1 MLVKKGIYKHKS
13 YKETSVFS
21 TSLMFNSC
29 DSSVQVSFIPGCH
42 RLMPVLADYP
52 SLSCCRIFRD
62 CQTKCTGYLPVYN
75 LGRGSVNH
83 YEVVVKAVV
92 LLCRQSKLA
101 IISLQIACISV
112 QKRIRILPKSG

>member
-1 MLVKKGIYKHKS
+1 
-13 YKETSVFS
+13 
-21 TSLMFNSC
+21 MFNSC
-29 DSSVQVSFIPGCH
+29 DNSVQVSFTPGCH

-52 SLSCCRIFRD
+52 VSHVVYSSVTIKQNILAII
-62 CQTKCTGYLPVYN
+62 PVYN

-112 QKRIRILPKSG
+112 QKIIRILPKSG

>member
-1 MLVKKGIYKHKS
+1 M
-13 YKETSVFS
+13 FS
-21 TSLMFNSC
+21 SC
-29 DSSVQVSFIPGCH
+29 DNSVQVSFIPGWY
-42 RLMPVLADYP
+42 LQTIPVSHVVYSSVTVRQNILA
-52 SLSCCRIFRD
+52 II
-62 CQTKCTGYLPVYN
+62 PVYN

-112 QKRIRILPKSG
+112 QKGIRILPKSG